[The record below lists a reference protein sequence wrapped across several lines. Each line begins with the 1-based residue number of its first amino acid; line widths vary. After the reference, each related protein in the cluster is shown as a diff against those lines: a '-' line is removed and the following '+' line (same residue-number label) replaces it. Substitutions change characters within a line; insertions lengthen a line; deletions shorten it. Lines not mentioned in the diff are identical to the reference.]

1 MLNSCLAS
9 CNKRKSDLENAE
21 RLRLQTEQE
30 QRLLTQA
37 QQNTEAT
44 EAEVPHNSSVRLQC
58 LPIKR

>member
-44 EAEVPHNSSVRLQC
+44 EAEVHNSSVCLQY
-58 LPIKR
+58 